1 MNKLTPIPFSG
12 IAGAV
17 RWGKRLFL
25 ACGQDGVKVF
35 ELDGD
40 REEFIAHLTDFPAFD
55 LVAKKDCIFV
65 AAGEQG
71 VKVIDP
77 RKLELVRTLKVDFPV
92 HSVAWNDGQL
102 VARSVVIDNDRTH
115 AFPFP

>member
-1 MNKLTPIPFSG
+1 MDKLAPISFSG

-25 ACGQDGVKVF
+25 ACGQDGMKVF

-40 REEFIAHLTDFPAFD
+40 RVELVAHLTDFPAFD
-55 LVAKKDCIFV
+55 LVAKKDCIVV

-71 VKVIDP
+71 IKVIDLK
-77 RKLELVRTLKVDFPV
+77 KLKLVRTLKVDFPV
-92 HSVAWNDGQL
+92 YSVSWNDSQL
-102 VARSVVIDNDRTH
+102 VAHSVIINTNQTY